1 MTILLAVLEDALW
14 SGVAAVG
21 FGVLFNVPRRAL
33 AYCALVGACGHAVR
47 TLMMDQFGMGI
58 TTATLLGALI
68 VGFMS
73 KFIARKL
80 KMPSMIF
87 GITGA
92 IPMVPGVFAYQTMI
106 GLVDLIHQEPGQIQA
121 TLAEAAVNGVQTVAL
136 LGCLALGITAP
147 TFLLER
153 EHPVV

>member
-1 MTILLAVLEDALW
+1 MNILLVILEDALW

-21 FGVLFNVPRRAL
+21 FGVLFNVPKRAL

-47 TLMMDQFGMGI
+47 ALMMTQFNMGI
-58 TTATLLGALI
+58 TTSTLIGALV

-106 GLVDLIHQEPGQIQA
+106 SLGEMIHQEPGQIA
-121 TLAEAAVNGVQTVAL
+121 VSLGEAAVNGVRTVAL

>member
-1 MTILLAVLEDALW
+1 ML
-14 SGVAAVG
+14 
-21 FGVLFNVPRRAL
+21 
-33 AYCALVGACGHAVR
+33 
-47 TLMMDQFGMGI
+47 GI
-58 TTATLLGALI
+58 TTATLIGALV

-92 IPMVPGVFAYQTMI
+92 SPMVPGVFAYQTMI
-106 GLVDLIHQEPGQIQA
+106 SLGEMIHQEPGQIA
-121 TLAEAAVNGVQTVAL
+121 VSLGEAAVNGVRTVAL